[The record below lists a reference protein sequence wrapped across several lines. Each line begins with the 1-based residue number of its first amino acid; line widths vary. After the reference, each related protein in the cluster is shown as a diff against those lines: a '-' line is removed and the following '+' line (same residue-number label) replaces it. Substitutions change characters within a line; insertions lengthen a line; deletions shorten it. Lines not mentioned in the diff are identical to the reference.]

1 MGGSE
6 SKEKTK
12 RKKERRKAIANL
24 WGIPMTRVA
33 MKEAGEGGRATIV
46 KKNGKTRI
54 AQCQRSWMLK
64 AEARGQCHSKMQRE
78 VGKDREQLRS
88 IDDLGRE
95 LPRWCK
101 DRHVRRQDV
110 SSEGGKGR
118 RRNNE
123 I

>member
-12 RKKERRKAIANL
+12 RKKERRKATANL
-24 WGIPMTRVA
+24 WGIPMTGGA

-54 AQCQRSWMLK
+54 VQCRGSWMLK
-64 AEARGQCHSKMQRE
+64 ARARGQCHSKMQRE

-88 IDDLGRE
+88 VDDLGGE
-95 LPRWCK
+95 SPRWCK
-101 DRHVRRQDV
+101 DGHVRRQDV

-118 RRNNE
+118 
-123 I
+123 